1 VFDPKIQAPWHRRKN
16 LRNTATATTTTSSSN
31 SRPRPL
37 RIRRHLRRRHRKP
50 RIAVILVYVRR
61 ALPVLVQVRRERCVE
76 GVRDEMVEILREEG
90 GFGMLMLIVM
100 LRVVVAMVV
109 QVGFRSKW
117 TVLPACFL
125 WLCVHQQSIQQTHT
139 NPYTNSSNPISSSP
153 SSARPIYTNPT
164 LTPTPT

>member
-1 VFDPKIQAPWHRRKN
+1 MKWWRYSGRR
-16 LRNTATATTTTSSSN
+16 
-31 SRPRPL
+31 
-37 RIRRHLRRRHRKP
+37 
-50 RIAVILVYVRR
+50 
-61 ALPVLVQVRRERCVE
+61 
-76 GVRDEMVEILREEG
+76 G

-153 SSARPIYTNPT
+153 SSARPYLHQPHPHSHSHLNHSNYPHPRLHPRNPAT
-164 LTPTPT
+164 GTTQYPPPHPTAPTISDCSYLVLLPLRIGYRQKPPSRG